1 MTRDLILALF
11 RPDLACS
18 DVALFHCTEKL
29 RQNNTRIPTMI
40 QNPDLFNTVQTYFD
54 GLFYCDPEKL
64 NAVFHKNSSLF
75 DAESGEI
82 FAEPIAPF
90 IRDVGLNE
98 PNSPAN
104 LGQAPES
111 EMLMIDWLSPKCVTV
126 KIRIRA
132 REKVYQDHL
141 GIVKGS
147 DGWKIVSKIWF
158 LERTIE

>member
-1 MTRDLILALF
+1 M
-11 RPDLACS
+11 
-18 DVALFHCTEKL
+18 V
-29 RQNNTRIPTMI
+29 
-40 QNPDLFNTVQTYFD
+40 QNPELFDAVQVYFD
-54 GLFYCDPEKL
+54 GLFHCDTDKL
-64 NAVFHKNSSLF
+64 NAVFHESSSLF
-75 DAESGEI
+75 DAETGEI

-111 EMLMIDWLSPKCVTV
+111 EILMIDWLSPKCATV

-141 GIVKGS
+141 GFVKGS

-158 LERTIE
+158 LEREVA